1 MRDVLRQPGMRL
13 LLAGQTTSMFGD
25 WTLLLVLGIWIR
37 SLGGSNSLAGAS
49 LLAIAAPSLIS
60 PLFGWVVDRFRRRP
74 FLIVANLLSGL
85 MLTPLLLVHDRDD
98 IWIIFAV
105 AVLYGVSQ
113 TVTAGAFSG
122 LIKKLVPD
130 DLLGSANSLF
140 ASARQLLRLCG
151 PLVGAGLFAAYG
163 GRAVALV
170 DAASFLV
177 AAGALATIRLTETRP
192 PRTRLHWLHEVTA
205 GVRHLQR
212 VPSLRRTTI
221 AFGTCML
228 ALGAVDTM
236 LFAYLDEG
244 LHRPPT
250 FLGVLVSVQ
259 GVGVLIGALFAG
271 RIMAHLGEVAVAAI
285 GILTFGIAI
294 ALAVDPVLYLAFIAM
309 PFAGVGNAIVGVAF
323 NTLLQRRTP
332 DALMGRASAAADMVI
347 GGAATV
353 SMALG
358 ATVVAFVDYRLVFA
372 AISTVVLATGGLLWR
387 VRQSDPTGPTPS
399 TAPSDQARELVADH
413 G

>member
-1 MRDVLRQPGMRL
+1 MRDVLRQPGMGL

-37 SLGGSNSLAGAS
+37 ALGGSNGLAGAAM
-49 LLAIAAPSLIS
+49 LAIAAPSLVS
-60 PLFGWVVDRFRRRP
+60 PVFGWVVDRFRRRP
-74 FLIVANLLSGL
+74 FLIVVNLLSGV
-85 MLTPLLLVHDRDD
+85 MLTPLLLVHNRHD

-113 TVTAGAFSG
+113 SVTAGAFSG

-140 ASARQLLRLCG
+140 ASVRQLLRLCG

-163 GRAVALV
+163 GRAVALL
-170 DAASFLV
+170 DAASFV
-177 AAGALATIRLTETRP
+177 AAAGALATVRLTETRP
-192 PRTRLHWLHEVTA
+192 TRTRLHWLHELPT
-205 GVRHLQR
+205 GVRHIQR
-212 VPSLRRTTI
+212 VPALRRTIT
-221 AFGTCML
+221 AVGTCML

-236 LFAYLDEG
+236 IFAYVDEG

-259 GVGVLIGALFAG
+259 GVGVLIGALLTG
-271 RIMAHLGEVAVAAI
+271 RIMARLGEVTVAAI

-294 ALAVDPVLYLAFIAM
+294 AIAVDPVLYLAFIAM
-309 PFAGVGNAIVGVAF
+309 PFAGIGNAVVGVAF

-347 GGAATV
+347 GGAATL

-358 ATVVAFVDYRLVFA
+358 ATLVAFIDYRLMFAVISVVVF
-372 AISTVVLATGGLLWR
+372 VTGALLWR
-387 VRQSDPTGPTPS
+387 IRQSDPTVP
-399 TAPSDQARELVADH
+399 APSVAPIDPAGELVGDH